1 MIKFAIYTFLGF
13 IMESIYVSILNKK
26 IYFSG
31 LLKGPFIPLY
41 GFGALLILKTTP
53 YYQNNFDTFFYSLV
67 CCTTLEYLTHYFLA
81 TDSKIKIWNY
91 SKIPHN
97 YHSRICMF
105 YSLMWGILGII
116 LVNYIDPFINN
127 ILIHLNYDLLNI
139 IALIYVL
146 TIIYPFYNHDYK
158 NH

>member
-1 MIKFAIYTFLGF
+1 MIKFAIYNILGF
-13 IMESIYVSILNKK
+13 IMESVYVSILNRK

-53 YYQNNFDTFFYSLV
+53 YYQNNFDTFFLFPSLLY
-67 CCTTLEYLTHYFLA
+67 CTRISNTLFLV
-81 TDSKIKIWNY
+81 TDSKIEIWNY

-97 YHSRICMF
+97 YSNRICMF

-127 ILIHLNYDLLNI
+127 IIIHLNYNLLNI
-139 IALIYVL
+139 IALVYVL
-146 TIIYPFYNHDYK
+146 SIIYQFYNHNYN